1 MSSQFSKW
9 VVAALSM
16 ASTLAFADVYVI
28 SNSGAQLASTDVRD
42 VFIGEKQFA
51 GSVKLVPV
59 DNGALQEKFLEAV
72 MKMDASRYSTVWTK
86 KSFREG
92 INPPPV
98 KSGDTEVADF
108 VKKTPG
114 AVGYVSSQPSGVNVI
129 HKY

>member
-1 MSSQFSKW
+1 
-9 VVAALSM
+9 
-16 ASTLAFADVYVI
+16 
-28 SNSGAQLASTDVRD
+28 
-42 VFIGEKQFA
+42 
-51 GSVKLVPV
+51 
-59 DNGALQEKFLEAV
+59 
-72 MKMDASRYSTVWTK
+72 VWTK

>member
-9 VVAALSM
+9 AVAALSLV
-16 ASTLAFADVYVI
+16 STLAFADVYVI
-28 SNSGAQLASTDVRD
+28 SNSGAQLAPTDVRD

-51 GSVKLVPV
+51 GSVKLIPV
-59 DNGALQEKFLEAV
+59 DNGALQEKFLDAV

-98 KSGDTEVADF
+98 KSGDAEVTDF